1 MNRKRLIQ
9 GNEAIADAAIAVGVR
24 FFAGY
29 PITPSSEIAE
39 TLAERLP
46 RVGGRFIQM
55 EDEIASMAAVIG
67 ASMTGV
73 KSLTATSG
81 PGFSLKQEN
90 LGYACMAETPCV
102 VVNVQRGGPSSG
114 LPTSPAQA
122 DVMQTRWGTHGDHEL
137 IVLCPSSVR
146 ECYTETVRAFN
157 LSERF
162 RVPVILLSDEIV
174 AHMREGVVYPEEI
187 EIVNRTQPAPGQTEY
202 LPFKGGPD
210 GVPLIANLGTGYRF
224 HVTGLV
230 HDETGFPS
238 SDPSV
243 VTSLLLRLK
252 RKLADHLDEIVECD
266 SVLLDDAEVC
276 VLAYGATARSARQ
289 AVEMARS
296 KGIKAG
302 LLKLRT
308 IWPFA
313 VDEVRG
319 IGQRMPVLV
328 PEMNMGQLIHEVAG
342 VTCCRAVPVNRFDGE
357 MMTPDEILA
366 GLEGM

>member
-1 MNRKRLIQ
+1 MNRKRLVQ
-9 GNEAIADAAIAVGVR
+9 GNEAIADAAIEVGVR

-39 TLAERLP
+39 ILSERLP

-90 LGYACMAETPCV
+90 IGYACMAETPCV

-114 LPTSPAQA
+114 LPTSPAQG
-122 DVMQTRWGTHGDHEL
+122 DVMQARWGTHGDHEL
-137 IVLCPSSVR
+137 IVLCPSSVQ
-146 ECYTETVRAFN
+146 ECYTETIRAFN

-174 AHMREGVVYPEEI
+174 AHMREGVIYPDNI
-187 EIVNRTQPAPGQTEY
+187 EIVNRAQPVPGQEDY
-202 LPFKGGPD
+202 LPFRGGPD

-238 SDPSV
+238 SDPAV
-243 VTSLLLRLK
+243 IAGLLLRLK
-252 RKLADHLDEIVECD
+252 RKLTDHLDDIIEYD
-266 SVLLDDAEVC
+266 SMLLDDAEVC
-276 VLAYGATARSARQ
+276 VLAYGATARSAWQ
-289 AVEMARS
+289 AVRLARS
-296 KGIKAG
+296 KGMKAG

-308 IWPFA
+308 VWPFA
-313 VDEVRG
+313 DEVVRE
-319 IGQRMPVLV
+319 IGKRMPVLV
-328 PEMNMGQLIHEVAG
+328 PEMNMGQLIREVEGA
-342 VTCCRAVPVNRFDGE
+342 TCCRAVPVNRFDGE
-357 MMTPDEILA
+357 MITPGEILA